1 MDYRSLHHFSRKS
14 LKGRYG
20 RALRASWFLL
30 LLRLLYRLL
39 PAGLAGLLL
48 LRGDLN
54 DIWNGGWLWACFLL
68 LWMLFWEGL
77 ILPVR
82 CAVWKRFGAWLGL
95 TSLADCFRDARSY
108 LHTAWVCT
116 AAAALKAAAAFLPVA
131 AGMLC
136 VMAFRESTV
145 QQEGGIWLFAAVQA
159 FLAMLWT
166 GIYGIR
172 LSVALFPVPF
182 LCTEMPDAG
191 AVRVIR
197 RSMQLMQG
205 HHRTFWLIVLRYLPA
220 MLTVV
225 PITLLLP
232 YLDCELMLF
241 LQLRLRETNTKEVNH
256 ARPDLYH
263 ALG

>member
-1 MDYRSLHHFSRKS
+1 MDLRQLHRFSKRAI
-14 LKGRYG
+14 KGRY
-20 RALRASWFLL
+20 AASLRASW
-30 LLRLLYRLL
+30 LRTGMALGARLL
-39 PAGLAGLLL
+39 PAGFAALLVRKRL
-48 LRGDLN
+48 MPVQDV
-54 DIWNGGWLWACFLL
+54 WNGSLAWAAFCALWA
-68 LWMLFWEGL
+68 LFCAGVM
-77 ILPVR
+77 LPVR
-82 CAVWKRFGAWLGL
+82 CGVCNWYGTRLGL
-95 TSLADCFRDARSY
+95 TRLRICFRDARSY

-166 GIYGIR
+166 GIYGIC

-205 HHRTFWLIVLRYLPA
+205 HHRTYWLIVLRYLPA

-241 LQLRLRETNTKEVNH
+241 LQLRLRETNTKEGS
-256 ARPDLYH
+256 ACRI
-263 ALG
+263 